1 MISGFIF
8 NQPLQVCDD
17 IDECYQELDDCLD
30 GMETCTNTL
39 GSYTC
44 EPIAESVNNTINNC
58 PPGRYMGISTI
69 FPSILNSDLRLK
81 QKLQDSD
88 FFSSPASTLMNVLRI
103 CTIAPTIR
111 YGFYE

>member
-1 MISGFIF
+1 MILGFIF

-44 EPIAESVNNTINNC
+44 EPIAESVNNTINSC
-58 PPGRYMGISTI
+58 PPGRWMRINKFLI
-69 FPSILNSDLRLK
+69 
-81 QKLQDSD
+81 
-88 FFSSPASTLMNVLRI
+88 AS
-103 CTIAPTIR
+103 
-111 YGFYE
+111 